1 MSYDYCYCDSY
12 SYPYSEERRK
22 AKKEHK
28 CGECGRTIKPGEK
41 YWYATG
47 LCEGDWFDAKVC
59 AQCEDMYN
67 FVKAHVPCLCVSFG
81 NQHGELIACA
91 GKAGREAPG
100 LYFGT
105 LRRYVRVMKMKTYP

>member
-1 MSYDYCYCDSY
+1 MSYDYCSCDGY
-12 SYPYSEERRK
+12 AYPYSEATRK

-28 CGECGRTIKPGEK
+28 CGECCRTIKPGEK

-47 LCEGDWFDAKVC
+47 LFEGDWFEAKVC
-59 AQCEDMYN
+59 PDCEAMYL

-81 NQHGELIACA
+81 NQHEELLDCA
-91 GKAGREAPG
+91 REAGHEAPG

-105 LRRYVRVMKMKTYP
+105 LRRYVKIKRARVMQ